1 MQALEQMGYISGVVD
16 DRGKFIYIEQREM
29 EAMAQFVKK
38 KVRVRVRVR
47 LGLAQT
53 STLTLTLTLTPALSL
68 TLPLTLKGRVRIS
81 VLAQESSNLID
92 LEPKFVAVDEAEE
105 EAAEEETATG
115 R

>member
-68 TLPLTLKGRVRIS
+68 TLTLTLKGRVRIS

-92 LEPKFVAVDEAEE
+92 LEPKFVADDEAEE

>member
-1 MQALEQMGYISGVVD
+1 M
-16 DRGKFIYIEQREM
+16 
-29 EAMAQFVKK
+29 
-38 KVRVRVRVR
+38 
-47 LGLAQT
+47 
-53 STLTLTLTLTPALSL
+53 
-68 TLPLTLKGRVRIS
+68 RIS